1 MSEYKYKAFISYRHL
16 EPDMQAAEKLQKLLE
31 NYKPPKKMAEKHEK
45 WRIFRDVSELQS
57 SSDLSEDI
65 KNAVENSEYL
75 IVICSPEYNQSKWCL
90 QEITRFRELHGNT
103 NENIITLLV
112 KGPPKEAF
120 PAQLTYTEVKSV
132 DDKGNETTVKVEV
145 EPLAANITAD
155 SLKESLKKLNTE
167 YLRIAA
173 PMLGCDFNDLF
184 QREKRREAARRR
196 RIFGGVSG
204 VLSVITLIS
213 VISALAINNKNKQI
227 QKQNNQIK
235 SQNEQI
241 EKKNND
247 LLIENSEHLAAE
259 SEKLYKDSSLIPA
272 IQKALEAMPSDGEEK
287 PVIPEAEYA
296 LSRELGMFRSEQIIP
311 QLSLKHDTAIEKISF
326 MGQGSGIVSQDST
339 GIYFWDPESG
349 KLLKKITAS
358 DSEFSSEEYGSS
370 NKLTSIFE
378 VSDDKTGTYFKSTGA
393 PGDLSYRVSPVLGD
407 VYTNY
412 AHDISDDEAGTGG
425 DVYVYNS
432 NCTLWK
438 LDGATGDIIW
448 RSEPSDSAYSYYTV
462 KITGDYVVRFYLNK
476 NALPSGDV
484 FMPGNDVYMEL
495 IDPKTGKVSDTINIS
510 GVESSA
516 LNFSLNIE
524 FQTIDGDTV
533 YFYNSKNEE
542 MEAYTIKD
550 HKLSEKSRL
559 QLPESINGSI
569 RTAELNI
576 LENDPVIVTN
586 DIFALQCNANIKRMD
601 SDMKEAVWSTDIPVN
616 YIKGSKVFRFNK
628 EETNAEIDALGVV
641 TEKTISILDYENG
654 KLIKTLTLDSN
665 IIDVTFSRRGLIMFT
680 VSSGEEYVIS
690 INSFIGDSI
699 RSSAYHIQS
708 FSTAVSLCSYSRGKY
723 VTSESY
729 SNAAYIQYIEKNKFF
744 TAIDAGEKMHN
755 YYICSASEDGK
766 YAVVTAIEYPSA
778 EKYSDSDLVKHCF
791 IYCSDD
797 GKCIDIADL
806 KGYTISGAEFVDE
819 NKIIAAAYRMGEDY
833 STDKKLVVIDIP
845 SGKAAEFSGEYDFQM
860 NALKMIKS
868 GDSVY
873 YTVNNGKELLRA
885 SADGT
890 ISLWTGEKQINIMS
904 DREICGGV
912 AAVSGTK
919 AVVFYS
925 DKTDESRG
933 IEVYDFSDGKRTKM
947 DYDLTSDDG
956 LNANKVFWQNSS
968 TVGAFFSD
976 RTVVLFDAAS
986 GAVKA
991 KVSLDGTSQEPISVA
1006 ALDEERFA
1014 VLCRDSK
1021 LYEMSSDGF
1030 TGRSL
1035 KLEFSSDDNDNISA
1049 SSSENASML
1058 DVQQYSDSSCI
1069 YVTWNGNKAWLIN
1082 KEKFKV
1088 RYSIDDFA
1096 AASSQSDKVFTMDI
1110 GNDRAGYMPVYS
1122 SQQLIDT
1129 AREYIEKLFGSGK
1142 GLTDEK

>member
-31 NYKPPKKMAEKHEK
+31 NYKPPKKMAEKYEK

-120 PAQLTYTEVKSV
+120 PEQLTYTEVKSV

-196 RIFGGVSG
+196 HIFGGVSG

-227 QKQNNQIK
+227 QKQNDQIK

-296 LSRELGMFRSEQIIP
+296 LSREMGMFKSEQIIP

-326 MGQGSGIVSQDST
+326 MGQGKGIVSQDST

-349 KLLKKITAS
+349 KLLKKITSS
-358 DSEFSSEEYGSS
+358 DSEFASAEYGSS
-370 NKLTSIFE
+370 NELKSIFE
-378 VSDDKTGTYFKSTGA
+378 ISDDKTGTYFKSTGA
-393 PGDLSYRVSPVLGD
+393 PGDLSYKVSPVLGD

-432 NCTLWK
+432 DCILWK
-438 LDGATGDIIW
+438 LDGATGDVIW
-448 RSEPSDSAYSYYTV
+448 RAAPSESAYSYYTV
-462 KITGDYVVRFYLNK
+462 KITGDYAVRLYLNK
-476 NALPSGDV
+476 NALPSGNI
-484 FMPGNDVYMEL
+484 FMPGNEIYMEL
-495 IDPKTGKVSDTINIS
+495 IDLKTGKVSDTINVS
-510 GVESSA
+510 EVESSV

-524 FQTIDGDTV
+524 FQTIEGDTV
-533 YFYNSKNEE
+533 YFYNNNKEE
-542 MEAYTIKD
+542 MAAYTVKD
-550 HKLSEKSRL
+550 HKLEEKSRL
-559 QLPESINGSI
+559 TLPQLSNGSI

-576 LENDPVIVTN
+576 LEKDPVIVTN

-601 SDMKEAVWSTDIPVN
+601 SDMKETVWSTDIPVN
-616 YIKGSKVFRFNK
+616 YTEGSKVFRFNK
-628 EETNAEIDALGVV
+628 DETNADIDVLGVL
-641 TEKTISILDYENG
+641 TKKTVSMIDYESG
-654 KLIKTLTLDSN
+654 KLIKTLNLDSE

-690 INSFIGDSI
+690 INSFIVDPSK
-699 RSSAYHIQS
+699 STVYNIQN

-723 VTSESY
+723 VTSENY
-729 SNAAYIQYIEKNKFF
+729 SNTAYIQYVEKNKFF
-744 TAIDAGEKMHN
+744 TAIDAGEKIHN
-755 YYICSASEDGK
+755 YDICSVSEDGK
-766 YAVVTAIEYPSA
+766 FAAVTAKEYPDK
-778 EKYSDSDLVKHCF
+778 EKYSDSDLVKHF
-791 IYCSDD
+791 YIYSIDD
-797 GKCIDIADL
+797 GKFTDIADL
-806 KGYTISGAEFVDE
+806 KDYTISGAEFADS
-819 NKIIAAAYRMGEDY
+819 NKVIAAAYKISEDY
-833 STDKKLVVIDIP
+833 KTEKKLVVIDIP
-845 SGKAAEFSGEYDFQM
+845 SCKAMEFSGEYDFQL
-860 NALKMIKS
+860 NALKMISS

-873 YTVNNGKELLRA
+873 YTLNNKELLRA
-885 SADGT
+885 CSDGT
-890 ISLWTGEKQINIMS
+890 VSLWTGEKEISSIP
-904 DREICGGV
+904 DREICNGV
-912 AAVSGTK
+912 VSISGTK
-919 AVVFYS
+919 AAVFFI
-925 DKTDESRG
+925 DNTEESRG
-933 IEVYDFSDGKRTKM
+933 IEVYDFADGKRTKM
-947 DYDLTSDDG
+947 DCDLTSDDG
-956 LNANKVFWQNSS
+956 LNADKIFWQNST
-968 TVGAFFSD
+968 TVGVFFSD

-991 KVSLDGTSQEPISVA
+991 KVSLDGTSQEPISVIPV
-1006 ALDEERFA
+1006 DEERFA

-1021 LYEMSSDGF
+1021 LYEMDSEGF

-1049 SSSENASML
+1049 NSSENALML

-1069 YVTWNGNKAWLIN
+1069 YVIWNGNKAWLIN
-1082 KEKFKV
+1082 TEKFRV
-1088 RYSIDDFA
+1088 RYSIDDYA
-1096 AASSQSDKVFTMDI
+1096 AASSRADKVFTMDI

-1129 AREYIEKLFGSGK
+1129 ARAYVEKLFGSGK